1 LPIFWISSRFCEASH
16 CNEVADKT
24 FAVLPCHHVLSIRIL
39 CVPPWL
45 RQEAGAEA
53 GEGPDVDLRLAR
65 LEALMERRPELV
77 SSVLLRQNP
86 HNVHEWHKRVKLFA
100 GDPTR
105 QILTYT
111 EAVKTV
117 DPLKALGKP
126 HTLWVDFA
134 KLYEKHGDLP
144 NARVILEKATQ
155 VRLHHDLR
163 QLDQRMIRGRP
174 HVLCEPHNDMRC
186 LASHLRPV
194 GDVEVGYH
202 LVTVLRDK
210 HVTSRAPLSD
220 KHLRW
225 RTLL

>member
-1 LPIFWISSRFCEASH
+1 
-16 CNEVADKT
+16 
-24 FAVLPCHHVLSIRIL
+24 LSIRPL
-39 CVPPWL
+39 GVPPWL
-45 RQEAGAEA
+45 RQEASAEA

-100 GDPTR
+100 QDPTR

-155 VRLHHDLR
+155 VRLHR
-163 QLDQRMIRGRP
+163 QTRGRRTASEAGCFRKDLCQCDQWMILARL
-174 HVLCEPHNDMRC
+174 HVLCEPHNHLRC
-186 LASHLRPV
+186 LVSCLRAVDDVKISYHLRT
-194 GDVEVGYH
+194 
-202 LVTVLRDK
+202 LL
-210 HVTSRAPLSD
+210 LD
-220 KHLRW
+220 KHLTSRPP
-225 RTLL
+225 L